1 MSIDSSDSTP
11 STAGKL
17 TDDQIEELREIFLH
31 YDHNGNGVIDRAEF
45 GALLEALDAQLTE
58 EEIDAGLRAIDDNR
72 NGQIEFEEFIE
83 WWANH

>member
-1 MSIDSSDSTP
+1 MSTEP
-11 STAGKL
+11 TQTKL

-31 YDHNGNGVIDRAEF
+31 YDHDGNGVIDRSEF
-45 GALLEALDAQLTE
+45 GALLEALDAQLSE

-72 NGQIEFEEFIE
+72 NGQIEFSEFLE